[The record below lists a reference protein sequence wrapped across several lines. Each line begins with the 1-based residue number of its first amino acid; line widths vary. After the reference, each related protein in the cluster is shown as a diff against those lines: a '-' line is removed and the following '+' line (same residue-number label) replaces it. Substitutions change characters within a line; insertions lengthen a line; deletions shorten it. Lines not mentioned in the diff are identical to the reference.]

1 MSTPPSTRSTSNVVV
16 PAVVGAVLG
25 AAAALLWGI
34 TVPGVSGVVLPSG
47 RPALRTDQF
56 DDFFVATAGFAG
68 ITAVAGLITALSL
81 FRGARR
87 APLGVAV
94 TLGASAFGVLIAVVL
109 GQAVADARFAEPGG
123 PGTEFTAA
131 PTIRL
136 DGANFLALADHSG
149 GVLGDL
155 SSWVLVLVWPG
166 CAALACFVLALV
178 GRMPADPA
186 AGPASPSGVAPEHL
200 GEVGDGTEVGG
211 LPGAPWGAQVGRSAE
226 AGHGTV
232 GLDERT
238 GELGPRP

>member
-1 MSTPPSTRSTSNVVV
+1 MSTAPSSRSNSNVVV

-25 AAAALLWGI
+25 AASALVWGI

-47 RPALRTDQF
+47 RHALRTDQF
-56 DDFFVATAGFAG
+56 DDFFVATAGFVG
-68 ITAVAGLITALSL
+68 VTAVAGLITALSL

-87 APLGVAV
+87 TPRGVAV
-94 TLGASAFGVLIAVVL
+94 TLAASAFGVLIAAVL

-131 PTIRL
+131 PAIRL
-136 DGANFLALADHSG
+136 DGANAFALADHSG
-149 GVLGDL
+149 GLLGDL

-186 AGPASPSGVAPEHL
+186 AGSVSAAGVSSQHL
-200 GEVGDGTEVGG
+200 GEIGDGTEVGG
-211 LPGAPWGAQVGRSAE
+211 LSGTPGSTEVRRSAE

-238 GELGPRP
+238 RELGPRP